1 MKRKYL
7 IFTMLSIFAFVFVLG
22 VKVDAAMT
30 NPQPTSI
37 STSRAAKGGSACT
50 PSSSNDRCRVRY
62 DNVGYGDGSGYNTS
76 RYLMDINYGEGDS
89 VSTAVGI
96 CYSPEKEG
104 PLQNQNSYSWSS
116 AKIRAL
122 DTPQIASILYWGL
135 HINGA
140 DWDAAKEVYA
150 ANHSGATITEDQRTV
165 MVHSAISYVK
175 KQGGAGWDIGLNNAG
190 REDARDLAQ
199 AVEDHVGG
207 QNGYTTNGPTGY
219 FAYYIEKEGNIQD
232 LAVIYSRQ
240 RKMTL
245 NKRASAEDLARAQAN
260 GDSLAGAK
268 YRVYD
273 SQCNPSTNA
282 PYSTKRA
289 YNNGTV
295 VPDLV
300 TDANGATTD
309 ATLLQNKVY
318 AVKEISVPN
327 ANWEIDDNCYECNL
341 QDGNTS
347 CTVTSTDKY
356 KEEDVPG
363 KGKLTV
369 TKVSGNTSL
378 TNNNS
383 NYSLAGAKFTI
394 YTISGELSSVTSY
407 ATCTGTVYG
416 TIPTNTSGTGSKT
429 NIPTGKYCVK
439 ETTAPTNFELNTT
452 SYKTFEIVDGQ
463 TEVQQFS
470 FSATD
475 QPIEL
480 TNGFRIYKA
489 SSDNTVTIDGTNYK
503 IIGAKFDVYNG
514 NSCSGSPI
522 RTVEITSKTFVNVT
536 NLPYGTYSVKENT
549 APTGFT
555 KSNECKSVEVGSS
568 TGTVTITNAPKKG
581 YISVFKKGS
590 DDAEWSLEGAEF
602 ELYKGTTCTGSAV
615 KTFHIKAD
623 GSTDDVAE
631 VNFGSYSIKE
641 TKVPSNGKYEM
652 NTACYTVSVK
662 ESDNSTRNEPVLKTI
677 TEEAKDG
684 YGRIIKVST
693 TKTNKSLEGGTFILC
708 KTEEECKKP
717 EPEVVCCEL
726 EDGETEADR
735 KCALVTDEKG
745 VTNTCKLRPGVY
757 YYKETKAPAGFE
769 VNPTIRSITVEPG
782 AEVED
787 ECPENLIPENPKTGI
802 ENPIMIAIAAIA
814 IGGAGLYLN
823 RRKNAF
829 RQV

>member
-1 MKRKYL
+1 MKRKNL
-7 IFTMLSIFAFVFVLG
+7 ILTMLSIFAFMFVFG

-37 STSRAAKGGSACT
+37 STSRAAKGGAACT
-50 PSSSNDRCRVRY
+50 PTSQNDRCRVRY
-62 DNVGYGDGSGYNTS
+62 DNIGYGDGSGYNTS
-76 RYLMDINYGEGDS
+76 RYLMNITYGDGDS

-104 PLQNQNSYSWSS
+104 PLQNRDSYSWSS
-116 AKIRAL
+116 AKIRSL
-122 DTPQIASILYWGL
+122 DNPQIASILYWGL

-190 REDARDLAQ
+190 RKDARDLAD

-207 QNGYTTNGPTGY
+207 PTGYTTNGPTGY
-219 FAYYIEKEGNIQD
+219 FAYFIEREGNIQD

-240 RKMTL
+240 RKIKV
-245 NKRASAEDLARAQAN
+245 NKVASAEDMARAQAN
-260 GDSLAGAK
+260 GDSLAGAR
-268 YRVYD
+268 YRIYD
-273 SQCNPSTNA
+273 SPCKPNTNV
-282 PYSTKRA
+282 PYSTRRA
-289 YNNGTV
+289 YNNGEV

-300 TDANGATTD
+300 TKADGTTDD

-318 AVKEISVPN
+318 AIKEISVPS
-327 ANWEIDDNCYECNL
+327 ANWEIDETCHECNL
-341 QDGNTS
+341 QDGQTS
-347 CTVTSTDKY
+347 CTVTSTDRY
-356 KEEDVPG
+356 KEEEQPG

-369 TKVSGNTSL
+369 TKKSGNPSL
-378 TNNNS
+378 TDNNS

-394 YTISGELSSVTSY
+394 YSVNDLSSVTSY
-407 ATCTGTVYG
+407 ATCTGTSYG
-416 TIPTNTSGTGSKT
+416 TITTTTNGTGSKT
-429 NIPTGKYCVK
+429 NIPEGKYCVK
-439 ETTAPTNFELNTT
+439 ETTQPTNFELDTT
-452 SYKTFEIVDGQ
+452 SYKTFEVVSGQ
-463 TEVQQFS
+463 SEVQQFT
-470 FSATD
+470 FEATD

-489 SSDNTVTIDGTNYK
+489 SSDNSITIDGTNYK
-503 IIGAKFDVYNG
+503 IIGAKFAVYNG
-514 NSCSGSPI
+514 GSCSGNPI
-522 RTVEITSKTFVNVT
+522 KNVEITSRTYVNV
-536 NLPYGTYSVKENT
+536 NDLAYGTYSVKET
-549 APTGFT
+549 EAPTGF
-555 KSNECKSVEVGSS
+555 KLSNECKSVTVGSS
-568 TGTVTITNAPKKG
+568 TSTVTISNAPKKG

-602 ELYKGTTCTGSAV
+602 ELYKGTTCSGSAV

-631 VNFGSYSIKE
+631 VNFGDYSIKE

-652 NTACYTVSVK
+652 NKACYTVSVK
-662 ESDNSTRNEPVLKTI
+662 ESDNSTQTKPVLKTI

-693 TKTNKSLEGGTFILC
+693 TKTDKSLEGGTFILC
-708 KTEEECKKP
+708 KTEEECKKDK
-717 EPEVVCCEL
+717 PEVVCCEL
-726 EDGETEADR
+726 EDGQTEADR
-735 KCALVTDEKG
+735 KCALVTDKKG
-745 VTNTCKLRPGVY
+745 VTNTCKLKPGVY

-769 VNPTIRSITVEPG
+769 VNPTVRSITVEPG
-782 AEVED
+782 AKVED

-802 ENPIMIAIAAIA
+802 ENPIMIAIAAVA